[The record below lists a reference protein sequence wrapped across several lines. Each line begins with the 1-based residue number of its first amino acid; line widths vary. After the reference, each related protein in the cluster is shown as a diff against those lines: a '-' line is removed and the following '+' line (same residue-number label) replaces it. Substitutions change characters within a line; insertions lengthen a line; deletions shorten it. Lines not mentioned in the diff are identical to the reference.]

1 MLFKSSAKLKGL
13 SLAAAAVL
21 TLLSGHTATAKTP
34 GDTLVIAKNIDDII
48 SLDPAEVYEVTAGE
62 IINNVYERLFTYD
75 PKDFTKLIGGVAE
88 EWSVSDDGLAYTLK
102 IRKGVKFE
110 TGREVTADDA
120 AFSLQRVVT
129 LNKTPAFI
137 LTQLGWTPENVA
149 QNVVAKDKSTL
160 ELKISTPFAPSFVTT
175 VLSAGVASVIDKEVA
190 LKHEKN
196 GDLGYEWL
204 KTHSAASGAYHIVA
218 WKPKE
223 SVVLEANKTFY
234 RDQPKLK
241 RILYRHIPESAA
253 QGLLLKKGDVDVARN
268 LSADQVKSLEADK
281 DVSFVTDSKS
291 NFLYIG
297 LNQSYEPLTK
307 PQVRQA
313 IRYLVDYQGLA
324 DTVFKGQWKVHQ
336 AFIGSGV
343 AGALEDTPFKL
354 DVEKAK
360 QLLADAGYKDG
371 FDLEID
377 SPNSSPYTEIGQA
390 IQATFASAGIRVKL
404 IQADQKQVYT
414 KIRARGHQ
422 AVIAFWSPDYL
433 DQHSTADWFA
443 SNEDDTDNSTHRT
456 SAWRHHWVI
465 PELSKETA
473 AALVERDPAKRAQ
486 DYIELQKKVQ
496 ADSPFVFLFQQTE
509 QTAFRK
515 NVAGLVPGPSWDTP
529 VYWQTAK

>member
-1 MLFKSSAKLKGL
+1 MLFKSSTTLRGI
-13 SLAAAAVL
+13 SLAAATALAVL
-21 TLLSGHTATAKTP
+21 ASGTAQAKTP
-34 GDTLVIAKNIDDII
+34 ADTLVIAKNIDDII

-75 PKDFTKLIGGVAE
+75 PKDFTKLIGGIAS
-88 EWSVSDDGLAYTLK
+88 EWSVSDDGLSYTLK
-102 IRKGVKFE
+102 IRDGVKFE
-110 TGREVTADDA
+110 SGRTATAEDA
-120 AFSLQRVVT
+120 AFSLQRVVI

-137 LTQLGWTPENVA
+137 LTQLGWTPENVK
-149 QNVVAKDKSTL
+149 QQVVAKDKSTL
-160 ELKISTPFAPSFVTT
+160 ELKLSTPFAPSFVTT
-175 VLSAGVASVIDKEVA
+175 VLSAGVASVVDKEEV
-190 LKHEKN
+190 LKHEKA

-223 SVVLEANKTFY
+223 SAVLEANKEFY
-234 RDQPKLK
+234 RGNAKVK
-241 RILYRHIPESAA
+241 RILYRHVPESAA
-253 QGLLLKKGDVDVARN
+253 QGLLLQKGDIDVARN
-268 LSADQVKSLEADK
+268 LSADQVQSLSSDK
-281 DVSFVTDSKS
+281 DIGVVTDSKS
-291 NFLYIG
+291 NFLYLG

-307 PQVRQA
+307 PGVRQA
-313 IRYLVDYQGLA
+313 IRWLVDYSGLA
-324 DTVFKGQWKVHQ
+324 NSVFKGQWKVHQ
-336 AFIGSGV
+336 AFIGTGV
-343 AGALEDTPFKL
+343 AGSLEDTPFKL

-360 QLLADAGYKDG
+360 QLLAEAGYKDG

-377 SPNSSPYTEIGQA
+377 SPNSSPYAEIGQA
-390 IQATFASAGIRVKL
+390 IQSTFGAAGIRVKL

-443 SNEDDTDNSTHRT
+443 SNEDDTDASTHRT
-456 SAWRHHWVI
+456 AAWRHHWVI
-465 PELSKETA
+465 LELSKETA
-473 AALVERDPAKRAQ
+473 AALVERDPAKRAAV
-486 DYIELQKKVQ
+486 YIELQKKVQ

-529 VYWQTAK
+529 VYWQAAK